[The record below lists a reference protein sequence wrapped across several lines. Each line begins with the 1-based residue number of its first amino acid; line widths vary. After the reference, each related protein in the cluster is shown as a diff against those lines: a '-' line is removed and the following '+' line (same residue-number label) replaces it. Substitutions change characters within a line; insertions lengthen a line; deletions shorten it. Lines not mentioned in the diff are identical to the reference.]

1 MNKKQL
7 EELQVQACF
16 LHISIPYNKE
26 DELITFDDGLMTNL
40 EVEEDFVLP
49 MLNAETQRLDFV
61 VNLKDGKMQNWKES
75 DGYLRMWAKV
85 RDSGTY
91 TLLDADKQPFC
102 QICGYVPF
110 KLMPPFE
117 EGAGDYIEL
126 AVNADGTIND
136 WPQNPDLSDF
146 VEEGQTPKPIKTNK
160 WHRAEDAL
168 RYVKSMKLNTEEQ
181 DWLVK
186 ELAKYIANRKY
197 NQM

>member
-1 MNKKQL
+1 MNEYT
-7 EELQVQACF
+7 EEILKSKAVF
-16 LHISIPYNKE
+16 LYISIPYDKE
-26 DELITFDDGLMTNL
+26 DELITFDDGLMTEL
-40 EVEEDFVLP
+40 EIEEDFVP
-49 MLNAETQRLDFV
+49 PILNAETQRLDYV

-102 QICGYVPF
+102 QIRGYVPYR
-110 KLMPPFE
+110 LIPPFE

-126 AVNADGTIND
+126 AVNADGTINN

-146 VEEGQTPKPIKTNK
+146 VEDGKTPKPIKTNK

-168 RYVKSMKLNTEEQ
+168 WYVKGLKLNKEELK
-181 DWLVK
+181 WLVE
-186 ELAKYIANRKY
+186 ELKNITK
-197 NQM
+197 